1 MTEAGQTRTPWRI
14 YLLCALAWAVPGAG
28 HFALGKRARAL
39 VFLAVVGCAIAVGVQ
54 LAGNLYRV
62 VPGQP
67 LSILATLGAMG
78 MGAPYFALRFLM
90 GYAGTPEA
98 AGYEYGTV
106 FLLSAGLMNLLLV
119 LDTWDIATGRK
130 EAGEST

>member
-1 MTEAGQTRTPWRI
+1 
-14 YLLCALAWAVPGAG
+14 
-28 HFALGKRARAL
+28 
-39 VFLAVVGCAIAVGVQ
+39 VFLAVVACAVVVGVQ
-54 LAGNLYRV
+54 LSGNLYRV

-78 MGAPYFALRFLM
+78 VGAPYFVLRFLM

-98 AGYEYGTV
+98 GGYEYGTV

-130 EAGEST
+130 E